1 MRKSSAEMGIS
12 MLKMRRILSF
22 ISLCILLTVCTG
34 CANIKGAGQEN
45 SGIEG
50 SGEAGEGLEERADG
64 EPAEDGSQSGAGSES
79 QNGNEAESGGKSQE
93 ADGSQSEAG
102 NGSQNGNE
110 TQSGAKSQEEDEI
123 QSEVKSQEED
133 EAQNGVE
140 SQNGNGTQSGAKSQN
155 GNEIQSEAENGSE
168 GEIGADKQQE
178 ADAAAEIGINME
190 FTDVEPITVY
200 TTANVNVRLAPSTEG
215 EILQKASRG
224 TVYEK
229 DGEGDGWSRI
239 SIEGKSYYI
248 KSDYLREKK
257 APGEGGGHL
266 IAIDAGH
273 QSKANTDKEP
283 LGPGSSEMK
292 MKVSGGTRG
301 TTTGLYEY
309 ELTLTVSQKLKAELE
324 SRGYEV
330 YMVRESHDVDISNS
344 QRAQMAYDSGAEV
357 FVRIHA
363 NGSENSA
370 ANGAMT
376 ICPTAQN
383 PYVAGLYAD
392 SRRLSDTV
400 LDGLTASTGCKKE
413 RVWETDTMSGI
424 NWSMIPVTIV
434 EMGYMTNPEE
444 DTRLADDGYQ
454 QLIAIGIADGIDSY
468 FAAP

>member
-1 MRKSSAEMGIS
+1 

-22 ISLCILLTVCTG
+22 ISLCIFLTVYTG

-50 SGEAGEGLEERADG
+50 SGEAGEGLEESADG
-64 EPAEDGSQSGAGSES
+64 EQAEDRI
-79 QNGNEAESGGKSQE
+79 
-93 ADGSQSEAG
+93 QSEAG

-110 TQSGAKSQEEDEI
+110 AQSEAKSREEDETQSGAEGQNEDET
-123 QSEVKSQEED
+123 QSGAEG
-133 EAQNGVE
+133 QNGNE
-140 SQNGNGTQSGAKSQN
+140 TQSGAEGRNGNGTQSGAKSQN
-155 GNEIQSEAENGSE
+155 ENEIQSGAGSRSPDEAGNGSE
-168 GEIGADKQQE
+168 GGIGTDGQQE
-178 ADAAAEIGINME
+178 ANAAAEKLINME

>member
-1 MRKSSAEMGIS
+1 

-64 EPAEDGSQSGAGSES
+64 EQAEDRI
-79 QNGNEAESGGKSQE
+79 
-93 ADGSQSEAG
+93 QSEAG
-102 NGSQNGNE
+102 NGSQNGNDTQSEAKSREEDE
-110 TQSGAKSQEEDEI
+110 TQSGAEGQNEDE
-123 QSEVKSQEED
+123 
-133 EAQNGVE
+133 
-140 SQNGNGTQSGAKSQN
+140 TQSGAEGQNGNETQSGAEGQNGNETQSGAESQN
-155 GNEIQSEAENGSE
+155 ENEIQSEAGNGSE
-168 GEIGADKQQE
+168 GGIGTDGQQE
-178 ADAAAEIGINME
+178 ANAAAEKLINME
-190 FTDVEPITVY
+190 FTDGEPIKVY

>member
-1 MRKSSAEMGIS
+1 

-50 SGEAGEGLEERADG
+50 SGEAGEGLEERAGG
-64 EPAEDGSQSGAGSES
+64 EQAKDRI
-79 QNGNEAESGGKSQE
+79 
-93 ADGSQSEAG
+93 QSEAG
-102 NGSQNGNE
+102 NGSQNGNDTQSEAKSREEDEAQSGAEGQNEDE
-110 TQSGAKSQEEDEI
+110 TQSGAE
-123 QSEVKSQEED
+123 
-133 EAQNGVE
+133 G
-140 SQNGNGTQSGAKSQN
+140 QNGNETQSGAEGQNGNETQSGAESQN
-155 GNEIQSEAENGSE
+155 ENEIQSEAGNGSE
-168 GEIGADKQQE
+168 GGIGTDGQQE
-178 ADAAAEIGINME
+178 ANAAAEKLINME

>member
-1 MRKSSAEMGIS
+1 

-22 ISLCILLTVCTG
+22 ISLCIFLTVCTG

-50 SGEAGEGLEERADG
+50 SGEAGEGLEERAGG
-64 EPAEDGSQSGAGSES
+64 EQAKDR
-79 QNGNEAESGGKSQE
+79 
-93 ADGSQSEAG
+93 SQSEAG

-110 TQSGAKSQEEDEI
+110 AQSEAKSREEDETQSGAKSREEDE
-123 QSEVKSQEED
+123 
-133 EAQNGVE
+133 
-140 SQNGNGTQSGAKSQN
+140 TQSGAKSQN
-155 GNEIQSEAENGSE
+155 ENEIQSEAGSRSTDEAGNGSE
-168 GEIGADKQQE
+168 GGIGTDGQQE
-178 ADAAAEIGINME
+178 ANAAAEKLINME

>member
-1 MRKSSAEMGIS
+1 

-22 ISLCILLTVCTG
+22 ISLCIFLTVCTG

-50 SGEAGEGLEERADG
+50 SGEAGEGLEERAGG
-64 EPAEDGSQSGAGSES
+64 EQAKDR
-79 QNGNEAESGGKSQE
+79 
-93 ADGSQSEAG
+93 SQSEAG
-102 NGSQNGNE
+102 NGSQNGNDTQSEAKSREEDE
-110 TQSGAKSQEEDEI
+110 TQSGA
-123 QSEVKSQEED
+123 
-133 EAQNGVE
+133 E
-140 SQNGNGTQSGAKSQN
+140 SQNE
-155 GNEIQSEAENGSE
+155 NEIQSEAGNGSE
-168 GEIGADKQQE
+168 GGIGTDGQQE
-178 ADAAAEIGINME
+178 ANAAAEKLINME